1 MILALAFRPFPGLRT
16 RTIPMQFAGIDRRA
30 SLPRIPCSLALVL
43 LPIALLF
50 AAALPAVLPA
60 QDFSNPDT
68 EPAPQAALIQ
78 KANDALAAGDFRAAL
93 AVLTNLN
100 VQSPKD
106 PQILYD
112 LGMTLE
118 ALAPRPPSPSNPSNS
133 TAATPANS
141 ALPDQPAPT
150 PESCYRQAIDADP
163 AFPAAHVA
171 LGLLLART
179 NRPVEAHTQLA
190 LATTLPDA
198 VPVLKAHAFRALARL
213 DLAGDAQQSMPA
225 SLAAASDELL
235 AALKLTPEQPDD
247 ILLSAQIAEASGD
260 FPGAEQAF
268 RRYLALPQGTGDTQA
283 TAGLVHVLLAEH
295 HAADAEALLT
305 PALARHPDDP
315 AFTAQLAQAY
325 LDSGDP
331 AQASQ
336 AAPLLLK
343 LRSAHPAD
351 RNIARLLAR
360 VYVETGHPD
369 QADPLY
375 ASLLADPTAPPDPTL
390 LDDRA
395 EALLRLH
402 RPAEA
407 EKLLK
412 QAVADPA
419 AFPTPAAFADAATHL
434 AFAAAEIDD
443 PGTTLQ
449 ALSLRAK
456 VLPPSPSSLFLE
468 ATANDALHQSG
479 RAVELYRQFLAAA
492 GGNFP
497 DQESQARQR
506 LAQLAQTK

>member
-1 MILALAFRPFPGLRT
+1 MTSSSP
-16 RTIPMQFAGIDRRA
+16 
-30 SLPRIPCSLALVL
+30 PRSPK
-43 LPIALLF
+43 
-50 AAALPAVLPA
+50 LPAT
-60 QDFSNPDT
+60 S
-68 EPAPQAALIQ
+68 PAPSRPSAAIWPCP
-78 KANDALAAGDFRAAL
+78 RAPE
-93 AVLTNLN
+93 T
-100 VQSPKD
+100 
-106 PQILYD
+106 
-112 LGMTLE
+112 
-118 ALAPRPPSPSNPSNS
+118 PRPRPAWSPSCS
-133 TAATPANS
+133 
-141 ALPDQPAPT
+141 PT
-150 PESCYRQAIDADP
+150 P
-163 AFPAAHVA
+163 
-171 LGLLLART
+171 
-179 NRPVEAHTQLA
+179 
-190 LATTLPDA
+190 
-198 VPVLKAHAFRALARL
+198 
-213 DLAGDAQQSMPA
+213 
-225 SLAAASDELL
+225 
-235 AALKLTPEQPDD
+235 
-247 ILLSAQIAEASGD
+247 
-260 FPGAEQAF
+260 
-268 RRYLALPQGTGDTQA
+268 
-283 TAGLVHVLLAEH
+283 
-295 HAADAEALLT
+295 T
-305 PALARHPDDP
+305 PALDRHPDDP
-315 AFTAQLAQAY
+315 AFSAQLAQAY

-375 ASLLADPTAPPDPTL
+375 ASLLADPAAPPDPTL

-412 QAVADPA
+412 QAVANPA
-419 AFPTPAAFADAATHL
+419 AFPTPTDFADAATHL

-443 PGTTLQ
+443 PRITLQ

-468 ATANDALHQSG
+468 ATANDALHQSS

>member
-1 MILALAFRPFPGLRT
+1 MTLALAFRPFPGLRI
-16 RTIPMQFAGIDRRA
+16 RAIAMQLAEIDRRA
-30 SLPRIPCSLALVL
+30 RLLRIPCSLAPVL

-50 AAALPAVLPA
+50 AAGLPAVLPA
-60 QDFSNPDT
+60 QDFSHPDT
-68 EPAPQAALIQ
+68 QPAPQAALIQ
-78 KANDALAAGDFRAAL
+78 RANDALAAGDFRAAL
-93 AVLTNLN
+93 AVLTSLS

-118 ALAPRPPSPSNPSNS
+118 ALEPEPPNLSNPPD
-133 TAATPANS
+133 AALANS

-179 NRPVEAHTQLA
+179 NRPAEARTQLA
-190 LATTLPDA
+190 LATTLPGA
-198 VPVLKAHAFRALARL
+198 APALKARAFRALARL
-213 DLAGDAQQSMPA
+213 DLDGDAQQSTPA
-225 SLAAASDELL
+225 NLAAASDELL
-235 AALKLTPEQPDD
+235 TAVKLTPEQPDD
-247 ILLSAQIAEASGD
+247 ILLSAQIAEASRD

-268 RRYLALPQGTGDTQA
+268 RRYLALPQGAGDTQA
-283 TAGLVHVLLAEH
+283 MAGLVHVLLAQH
-295 HAADAEALLT
+295 HPADAEALLT
-305 PALARHPDDP
+305 PAVARHPDDP
-315 AFTAQLAQAY
+315 TFTAQLAQAY

-336 AAPLLLK
+336 AAPLLQK

-351 RNIARLLAR
+351 RNITRLLAR

-375 ASLLADPTAPPDPTL
+375 ASLLADPAAPPDPTL

-412 QAVADPA
+412 QAVANPA

-443 PGTTLQ
+443 PRITLQ

-468 ATANDALHQSG
+468 ATANDALHQSS
-479 RAVELYRQFLAAA
+479 RAVELYRQFLAVA

>member
-1 MILALAFRPFPGLRT
+1 
-16 RTIPMQFAGIDRRA
+16 MQFAGIDRRA

-118 ALAPRPPSPSNPSNS
+118 ALEPEPSNPSNPS
-133 TAATPANS
+133 AATPANS

-179 NRPVEAHTQLA
+179 NRPVDAHTQLA
-190 LATTLPDA
+190 LATTLPGA
-198 VPVLKAHAFRALARL
+198 APALKARAFRALARL
-213 DLAGDAQQSMPA
+213 DLAGDAQQSTPA

-235 AALKLTPEQPDD
+235 AAVKLTPEQPDD
-247 ILLSAQIAEASGD
+247 ILLSAQIAEASAD
-260 FPGAEQAF
+260 LPSAEKAY
-268 RRYLALPQGTGDTQA
+268 RRYHALPEGAANTQA
-283 TAGLVHVLLAEH
+283 TAALAHILLAQH
-295 HAADAEALLT
+295 HPSDAEALLI
-305 PALARHPDDP
+305 PALAQHPGDP
-315 AFTAQLAQAY
+315 TFSAQLAQAY
-325 LDSGDP
+325 LAADLPKTGQAISLLEALHTKDP
-331 AQASQ
+331 TNA
-336 AAPLLLK
+336 
-343 LRSAHPAD
+343 
-351 RNIARLLAR
+351 NITRVLAR
-360 VYVETGHPD
+360 VYLETGHPD

-375 ASLLADPTAPPDPTL
+375 ASLITAQADHPDPTL
-390 LDDRA
+390 LDARG
-395 EALLRLH
+395 EALIQLH

-412 QAVADPA
+412 QAVANPSAFPSPA
-419 AFPTPAAFADAATHL
+419 AFGDAATHL
-434 AFAAAEIDD
+434 AFAASEIDD
-443 PGTTLQ
+443 PRITLQ
-449 ALSLRAK
+449 ALALRAT
-456 VLPPSPSSLFLE
+456 VQQPSPSSLFLE
-468 ATANDALHQSG
+468 ATANDAMHQTSK
-479 RAVELYRQFLAAA
+479 AVALYKQFIAAA
-492 GGNFP
+492 GGKFP

-506 LAQLAQTK
+506 ITELGHTK

>member
-1 MILALAFRPFPGLRT
+1 
-16 RTIPMQFAGIDRRA
+16 MQLAGIDRRA
-30 SLPRIPCSLALVL
+30 RLLRIPCSLAPVL

-60 QDFSNPDT
+60 QDFSHPDT
-68 EPAPQAALIQ
+68 QPAPQAALIQ

-118 ALAPRPPSPSNPSNS
+118 ALEPDTPNPSNPSNASNPS
-133 TAATPANS
+133 TATPATS

-179 NRPVEAHTQLA
+179 NRSAEAHTQLA
-190 LATTLPDA
+190 LATTLPGA
-198 VPVLKAHAFRALARL
+198 APALKARAFRALARL
-213 DLAGDAQQSMPA
+213 DFNESALAGDAQQSMPA
-225 SLAAASDELL
+225 NLAAASDELL
-235 AALKLTPEQPDD
+235 AAVKLTPEQPDD
-247 ILLSAQIAEASGD
+247 ILLSAQIAEASRD

-268 RRYLALPQGTGDTQA
+268 RRYLALPQGAGDTQA

-295 HAADAEALLT
+295 HPDDAEALLT

-331 AQASQ
+331 AKASQ
-336 AAPLLLK
+336 AAPLLQK

-351 RNIARLLAR
+351 RDITRLLAR

-375 ASLLADPTAPPDPTL
+375 ASLLADPAAPPDPTL

-412 QAVADPA
+412 QAVANPA
-419 AFPTPAAFADAATHL
+419 AFPTPTDFADAATHL

-443 PGTTLQ
+443 PRITLQ